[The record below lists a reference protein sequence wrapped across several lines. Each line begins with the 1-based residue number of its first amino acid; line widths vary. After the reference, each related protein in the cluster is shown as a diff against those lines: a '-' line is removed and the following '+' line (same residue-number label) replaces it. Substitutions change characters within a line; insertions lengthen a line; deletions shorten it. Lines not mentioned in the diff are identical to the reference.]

1 MTPGDARLVIVA
13 RARRE
18 RRNATGAGRDGMAAA
33 AAALLSGDP
42 LLREA
47 AALLGPNEAAALHIE
62 AWDAAGQPERRDG
75 SADSRIPQVR
85 APADEVDRVR
95 RAAKLEGVSLTAF
108 VRAALEER
116 AGRVIGL
123 LG

>member
-1 MTPGDARLVIVA
+1 MTPADARLILAA
-13 RARRE
+13 RARRDSTPGAQTAEVVRGLWNAE
-18 RRNATGAGRDGMAAA
+18 RSDPRI
-33 AAALLSGDP
+33 AAALV
-42 LLREA
+42 
-47 AALLGPNEAAALHIE
+47 LLGDEEGPRVYAE

-95 RAAKLEGVSLTAF
+95 LAAKLEGVSLTAF
-108 VRAALEER
+108 VRSALEER